1 MKKKIK
7 HSHLLYLITIF
18 AFYKES
24 HSLAKASPELEVIF
38 RPELSSRYK
47 LASQTCP
54 PLSVPCFP
62 RNMMGLLT
70 CCGFSISR

>member
-24 HSLAKASPELEVIF
+24 HSLAKASPELEADF
-38 RPELSSRYK
+38 L
-47 LASQTCP
+47 
-54 PLSVPCFP
+54 F
-62 RNMMGLLT
+62 
-70 CCGFSISR
+70 